1 MKSKQSG
8 FTLAEMAMV
17 IAVLGVLSALILPSF
32 DGMIASAR
40 KAQVKQ
46 LAHQLNQGAIA
57 VNALAIGEAADDAGT
72 IQYGNTAI
80 TLVNSFP
87 SVTDLEALV
96 GNDVENVLGGGDLI
110 GTCGTDN
117 AMFQYNGTGTFD
129 LCVNGATATSCNVV
143 YAEAASAT
151 AGPEITITLSG
162 CESDLVTPTI
172 TVTDA

>member
-57 VNALAIGEAADDAGT
+57 VNALAIGEAADDTGT
-72 IQYGNTAI
+72 IQYGDTAI
-80 TLVNSFP
+80 TLVNSYP
-87 SVTDLEALV
+87 SATNLDDLV

-110 GTCGTDN
+110 GTCGTAN
-117 AMFQYNGTGTFD
+117 AMFQYNATDTFD
-129 LCVNGATATSCNVV
+129 LCVNGATATDCNVV
-143 YAEAASAT
+143 YTPASSAT
-151 AGPEITITLSG
+151 VGPIITITLTG
-162 CESDLVTPTI
+162 CESDVVTPTI